1 MPFQVGVNQLC
12 CRSLQGHCWVEGD
25 NTAVSEDSSSKYGP
39 IPAAL
44 IEARIL
50 SVVWPPS
57 EVGVVHQRDP
67 HSRLLVR
74 NPHPY
79 ASND

>member
-1 MPFQVGVNQLC
+1 MAIVLC
-12 CRSLQGHCWVEGD
+12 AAQGHCWVEGD
-25 NTAVSEDSSSKYGP
+25 NAAVSEDSRSKYGP

-44 IEARIL
+44 IEGRIL
-50 SVVWPPS
+50 SVVWPPG
-57 EVGVVHQRDP
+57 EAGVIQRNES

-79 ASND
+79 ASDAG